1 MTAETRPCPASTHNP
16 FDSDL
21 ARAHSRSYRGK
32 DGRAVSLSDPDSP
45 PDLFASAAVG
55 AFRGFVLNPQ
65 FSCVGAK
72 SAVMHEGYRLG
83 VYDTLAGDGA
93 TAGLGRD
100 LYAFSREVEG
110 VDPGDFRTFVALFR
124 GPTDLGE
131 PEFERLLWEQLR
143 KLNAVDAPLHGWDPT
158 VSPDPADPH
167 FAFSFAETAFFI
179 VGLNPQSSRL
189 ARRFPWPALVF
200 NPHAQFEHLKEAGRW
215 ERLKDVIRARE
226 QTLQGSL
233 NPNLADH
240 GDATE
245 ARQYSGR
252 PVEADWEP
260 PFQPLQGVGRC
271 PFGFGAEAAR

>member
-1 MTAETRPCPASTHNP
+1 MTAEPRPDSAPIANP
-16 FDSDL
+16 FDSAL
-21 ARAHSRSYRGK
+21 ALRNSHSYGAK
-32 DGRAVSLSDPDSP
+32 DGRAVSLSDPGGA

-55 AFRGFVLNPQ
+55 AFRGFVLDPG

-72 SAVMHEGYRLG
+72 SAVMREGYRLG
-83 VYDTLAGDGA
+83 VYDTLAGEGA
-93 TAGLGRD
+93 TAGLCRD
-100 LYAFSREVEG
+100 LYDFCREVEG
-110 VDPGDFRTFVALFR
+110 VPPGDFRTFVALFR

-131 PEFERLLWEQLR
+131 PEFERRLWEQLR
-143 KLNAVDAPLHGWDPT
+143 KLNAVDAPLHGWDPA

-179 VGLNPQSSRL
+179 VGLHPRSSRL
-189 ARRFPWPALVF
+189 ARRFPWPALAF
-200 NPHAQFEHLKEAGRW
+200 NPHAQFKHLKEAGRW
-215 ERLKDVIRARE
+215 ERLKEVIRARE

-252 PVEADWEP
+252 PVEPGWEP
-260 PFQPLQGVGRC
+260 PFQPVQAVGRC
-271 PFGFGAEAAR
+271 PFGLGAGVAR